1 MEADNTRMRLRAE
14 VFAAASEFNL
24 ALGAFYDAARRQAS
38 PEEAGQL
45 AADARRKGE
54 GYVAT
59 LDELI
64 ARLESSEPDDL
75 RADEMGRLRQ
85 FKELAAREMDLTR

>member
-1 MEADNTRMRLRAE
+1 MEMDIKRMRLRAE
-14 VFAAASEFNL
+14 VFAAASEFNR
-24 ALGAFYDAARRQAS
+24 ALGAYYDAVRRQAS
-38 PEEAGQL
+38 PGEAGHL

-64 ARLESSEPDDL
+64 AHIEGSEPDDL
-75 RADEMGRLRQ
+75 RADEMSRLRQ
-85 FKELAAREMDLTR
+85 FKELAAREIDLTR

>member
-1 MEADNTRMRLRAE
+1 MEADMKRMRLRAE
-14 VFAAASEFNL
+14 VFAAASEFNR
-24 ALGAFYDAARRQAS
+24 ALGDYYDAVRRQAS
-38 PEEAGQL
+38 AEEVGRF

-54 GYVAT
+54 GFVAT

-64 ARLESSEPDDL
+64 AHLEGSEPDDL

-85 FKELAAREMDLTR
+85 FRELAAREMDLTR

>member
-1 MEADNTRMRLRAE
+1 MEADMKRMRLRAE
-14 VFAAASEFNL
+14 VFAAASEFNR
-24 ALGAFYDAARRQAS
+24 ALGDYYDAVRRQES
-38 PEEAGQL
+38 AGEGGRF

-54 GYVAT
+54 GFVAP

-64 ARLESSEPDDL
+64 AHLEGSEPDDL

-85 FKELAAREMDLTR
+85 FRELAAREMDLTR